1 MANNME
7 EQEITIKANVVQTY
21 PAVLKGNKGTVL
33 EINTEKKRARVQF
46 IGAKRWVNLD
56 DLQLEQTKA

>member
-1 MANNME
+1 MK

-21 PAVLKGNKGTVL
+21 PAVLKGSKGTVL

-46 IGAKRWVNLD
+46 SGAKR
-56 DLQLEQTKA
+56 